1 MPNIDVSFREY
12 SRFYPKDSFYWIWR
26 KSWNIVI
33 VAVPWFTQ
41 LAVTPE
47 PRPASTGGLWRLS
60 GGRQLAPAG
69 WGTCPQYTG
78 DSATD
83 SVREPW
89 PPRSAPK
96 RQNRLSNYH
105 LHPVLLIEIV
115 LWGLLQVCRITVIK
129 NTFLPRTLEFNL
141 FRLCES
147 PQSPG
152 YHALGRFSCQSYV
165 FVLYGLE
172 QVSRLHRAP
181 NSHPSQVWH
190 VRLATVEWFL
200 LVSLPSA
207 VKGVY
212 TGVKRTLY
220 SGFSLHFF
228 VLTEKQS
235 NWEFDLTE

>member
-1 MPNIDVSFREY
+1 MPNIDVSCIEH
-12 SRFYPKDSFYWIWR
+12 YWQFLSQGPPLIENELKPEKLWY
-26 KSWNIVI
+26 V
-33 VAVPWFTQ
+33 VAVPWFAQ

-141 FRLCES
+141 FQSVKIRELIQAICE
-147 PQSPG
+147 
-152 YHALGRFSCQSYV
+152 
-165 FVLYGLE
+165 
-172 QVSRLHRAP
+172 
-181 NSHPSQVWH
+181 NSANS
-190 VRLATVEWFL
+190 
-200 LVSLPSA
+200 
-207 VKGVY
+207 
-212 TGVKRTLY
+212 
-220 SGFSLHFF
+220 
-228 VLTEKQS
+228 
-235 NWEFDLTE
+235 